1 MYYEKLELFHLLIFC
16 TSVYFQF
23 LHNCLQFIQEVM
35 QENEGI
41 TGDLGD
47 QALQVRSNIRSTA
60 YLWISLLEHHVCNT
74 YYYT

>member
-16 TSVYFQF
+16 TSVYSQF

-47 QALQVRSNIRSTA
+47 QTLQVRSNIRSTA
-60 YLWISLLEHHVCNT
+60 YLWISLREHHVCNT